1 MTDFKICSLNVKGLR
16 DRNKRRELF
25 LWLREKT
32 FSLYFLQETHSTVND
47 ITCWNNEWDSKA
59 IWSHGTSNSKGTA
72 ILFHSKFDCSIIK
85 SVADPNGRY
94 VIIDIKVSEKIFTCV
109 NIYAPNDDCP
119 QFFVQIDNM
128 LDQFQ
133 GDNIIYGGD
142 FNCILN
148 LSLDNKRGQT
158 AY

>member
-1 MTDFKICSLNVKGLR
+1 M
-16 DRNKRRELF
+16 
-25 LWLREKT
+25 
-32 FSLYFLQETHSTVND
+32 
-47 ITCWNNEWDSKA
+47 
-59 IWSHGTSNSKGTA
+59 
-72 ILFHSKFDCSIIK
+72 
-85 SVADPNGRY
+85 
-94 VIIDIKVSEKIFTCV
+94 FTCV

-142 FNCILN
+142 FNCVLN
-148 LSLDNKRGQT
+148 LSLDKKRGQT